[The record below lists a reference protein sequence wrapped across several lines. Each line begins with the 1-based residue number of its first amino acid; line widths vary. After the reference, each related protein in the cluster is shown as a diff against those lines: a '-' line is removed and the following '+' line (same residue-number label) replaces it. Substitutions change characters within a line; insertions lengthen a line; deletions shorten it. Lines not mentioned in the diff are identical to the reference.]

1 MADVFD
7 EDALAEVGASASLWA
22 RERALQLAAQYEAYV
37 RLHVTCRPEYEEEA
51 QTERDHQQQQN
62 QEDSVGI
69 RYMYLTARALI
80 IPNTSSNKRQNL

>member
-22 RERALQLAAQYEAYV
+22 RERALQLAAQDEAYV
-37 RLHVTCRPEYEEEA
+37 RLHVRPEYEEEA
-51 QTERDHQQQQN
+51 QMERDQQQQQN

-80 IPNTSSNKRQNL
+80 NPNTSSNKRQNL

>member
-7 EDALAEVGASASLWA
+7 EDALASASLWA
-22 RERALQLAAQYEAYV
+22 RERALQLAAQDEAYV
-37 RLHVTCRPEYEEEA
+37 RLHVRLEYEEEA
-51 QTERDHQQQQN
+51 QMERDQQQQQN

-80 IPNTSSNKRQNL
+80 IIPNTSSNKRQNL